1 MNVGID
7 LISFNSAHYYLDLRT
22 LAGVRGVDYNKYAVG
37 IGQEKMA
44 LPPPDEDIVT
54 LAAGAAQPLL
64 EQAGDRGDIE
74 LLLFATESGIDQS
87 KAAGLFAHRL
97 LGLPA
102 RCRVVELKEACYA
115 GTAGLQLAA
124 AIVAHGSA
132 RRALVL
138 AADVARY
145 ELGSPGEP
153 TQGCGAV
160 AMLVTRQ
167 PRVLALDP
175 ECGLYSED
183 VMDFW
188 RPNYRDQ
195 ALVDGKYSTRVYMH
209 AVEECWRQYQERSGR
224 GYADFARF
232 CYHLPFTRM
241 AEKAHERL
249 AKASGRPKPAATEL
263 DALLGDTLRYNR
275 ITGNSYAASLYVG
288 LCSLLDHAPDLSGQR
303 LGLFSYGSGCVGEFF
318 SGVLQPGYRDHLFTA
333 RHQQLLNQRTELTF
347 QQYEDI
353 FNLPF
358 PTDGG
363 DHRFAPYRTGPFRL
377 AGLLDHKRLY
387 EKALQTSIA
396 SQTALA

>member
-1 MNVGID
+1 MDVGID
-7 LISFNSAHYYLDLRT
+7 LIRFNSSNYFLDLQT
-22 LAGVRGVDYNKYAVG
+22 LARVRGVDPNKYTTG
-37 IGQEKMA
+37 IGQERMA

-54 LAAGAAQPLL
+54 LAAGAALPIV
-64 EQAGDRGDIE
+64 EQAGRDDIE

-87 KAAGLFAHRL
+87 KAAAIFVHRL

-102 RCRVVELKEACYA
+102 RCRCVELKEACYA

-124 AIVAHGSA
+124 GLVARGSI
-132 RRALVL
+132 RKALVI
-138 AADVARY
+138 ASDVARY

-160 AMLVTRQ
+160 ALLVTAH
-167 PRVLALDP
+167 PRVLALDA
-175 ECGLYSED
+175 ESGYYTED

-195 ALVDGKYSTRVYMH
+195 AVVDGKYSTRIYLQ
-209 AVEECWRQYQERSGR
+209 ALEACWSQYRERSGR
-224 GYADFARF
+224 GFQDFSRF

-249 AKASGRPKPAATEL
+249 ARASGVDRSPAQLMEQIA
-263 DALLGDTLRYNR
+263 DTLRYNR

-288 LCSLLDHAPDLSGQR
+288 LSSLLDHASDLGGQR
-303 LGLFSYGSGCVGEFF
+303 IGCYSYGSGCVAEFF
-318 SGVLQPGYRDHLFTA
+318 SGVVQPGYQRHLFTA
-333 RHQQLLNQRTELTF
+333 DHHRLLEGRTELTF

-358 PTDGG
+358 PVDGG

-377 AGLLDHKRLY
+377 AGVSAHKRLY
-387 EKALQTSIA
+387 EQARDFGLGTTVKV
-396 SQTALA
+396 